1 MQRYELTPAGLV
13 ARPATQEALAFGSE
27 PHTEGYI
34 LDIANDIDL
43 AALPGLP
50 HGAAGVR
57 LQFPAFADGRA
68 YTQAR
73 HLRARLAFRGAIIAA
88 GDVLPDQLFFM
99 RRCGIDHIETDRT
112 DIETFNRALTA
123 FSHVYQPAADGQAP
137 VWALR
142 HGRRKRLAA

>member
-1 MQRYELTPAGLV
+1 MQQYEITPEGLV
-13 ARPATQEALAFGSE
+13 ARNCAEERLAFGSE

-34 LDIANDIDL
+34 LDMPNDIDL
-43 AALPGLP
+43 AALPTLP
-50 HGAAGVR
+50 RGAFGVR
-57 LQFPAFADGRA
+57 LQFPVFGDGRA

-73 HLRARLAFRGAIIAA
+73 HLRARLSFRQPIIAA

-99 RRCGIDHIETDRT
+99 RRCGIDHIETDRI
-112 DIETFNRALTA
+112 DIDIFNRTLKT
-123 FSHVYQPAADGQAP
+123 FSHFYQPSADGVLP